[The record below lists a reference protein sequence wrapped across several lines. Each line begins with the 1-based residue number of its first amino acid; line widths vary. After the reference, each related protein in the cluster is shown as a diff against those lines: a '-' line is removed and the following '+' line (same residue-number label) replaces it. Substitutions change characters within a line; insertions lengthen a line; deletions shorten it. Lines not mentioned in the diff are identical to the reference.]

1 MASVGLARRNCGFGE
16 VEGCPPEQDVDM
28 EGDGEILRIEARPT
42 DGARAITIDS
52 ASGQITDESFE
63 SLPEPY
69 RVGRYGSSK
78 NRLAITFDDGTD
90 LEVTPKIL
98 DALTE
103 KQATAAVFL
112 IGIQSAKY
120 TD

>member
-1 MASVGLARRNCGFGE
+1 
-16 VEGCPPEQDVDM
+16 M

-69 RVGRYGSSK
+69 RVGRYGSRK
-78 NRLAITFDDGTD
+78 NQLAITFDDGPDT
-90 LEVTPKIL
+90 EWKPKIL
-98 DALTE
+98 DVMNE
-103 KQATAAVFL
+103 N
-112 IGIQSAKY
+112 QSPKTFDYIVITTVY
-120 TD
+120 TSYITQP